1 MNRFVGWLMMKKH
14 VFICGVFL
22 LFTLLFLSGCTEQ
35 TATKQAPEPSLLKNK
50 VPMIEECRVEYF
62 DRSSPATVFFVG
74 VASDTDGT
82 VVLYSWNI
90 SDGFT
95 SNEQSFVHTF
105 AHPGV
110 YQARLTVMDDK
121 GATNSTSITVYVY
134 ETSYENQQ
142 RDEARIVGRW
152 ENTEGTIVEFTSDG
166 SYVFLRDQIRDR
178 YWFSQ
183 GGLYI
188 HSTKNNETIRY
199 DYSFQGDNT
208 LIFSQAG
215 HPPTFQDTWV
225 RVH

>member
-1 MNRFVGWLMMKKH
+1 MGWFTMKKNM
-14 VFICGVFL
+14 FIIGAFL

-35 TATKQAPEPSLLKNK
+35 TATKQAAESALAKNK
-50 VPMIEECRVEYF
+50 APVIEECRVEYF
-62 DRSSPATVFFVG
+62 DRGNPAIVFFVG
-74 VASDTDGT
+74 VASDADGT

-95 SNEQSFVHTF
+95 TNEQSFVHTF

-110 YQARLTVMDDK
+110 YLARLTVMDDK
-121 GATNSTSITVYVY
+121 GATNSTSTTAYVY

-142 RDEARIVGRW
+142 RDETQIIGGW
-152 ENTEGTIVEFTSDG
+152 ENTEGSIIEFTSDG
-166 SYVFLRDQIRDR
+166 SYVILRDQIHDR
-178 YWFSQ
+178 YWFLQ

-208 LIFSQAG
+208 LIFSLAG
-215 HPPTFQDTWV
+215 HPPMDQDTWV